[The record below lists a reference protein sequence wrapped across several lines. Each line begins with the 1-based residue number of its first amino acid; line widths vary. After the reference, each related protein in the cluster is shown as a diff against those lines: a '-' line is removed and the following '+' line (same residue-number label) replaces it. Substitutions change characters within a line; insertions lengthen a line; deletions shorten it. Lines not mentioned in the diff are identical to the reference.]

1 MVRHGSRTSLRA
13 VQRRGRLGV
22 ASSVVLELL
31 REVLASAVFACG
43 TCAPGRGLAASTGG
57 TGGSPATGRPGFD
70 PGVQGELRG
79 VVDVGIE
86 V

>member
-57 TGGSPATGRPGFD
+57 SPATGRPGFD